1 MSDETRALTLAHRHV
16 ELGARFAPFAGFSM
30 PMRYS
35 SIKAEHLAV
44 RKTAG
49 LFDVSHMGEI
59 DVVGDGAVAL
69 VDSVVTNDVSALEIG
84 QAMYTV
90 MCHPDGNVV
99 DDLIVYKLAE
109 DRVFICV
116 NASNRAKDYAHIVE
130 HAVGE
135 ASVTDRGDE
144 FVQLAVQGPLATAIL
159 DPLTD
164 YDLASLG
171 FFRCA
176 EITFAGAPVL
186 IAATGYTGEHGFELY
201 IPVEHGEAV
210 FDSIMEAGA
219 PHGLLPIGLGAR
231 DTLRLEARLHLYGN
245 ELSDS
250 INPIEAGL
258 SWVVKLDK
266 STPFVGQDALRS
278 IKADGPTRRL
288 RGFVCEGRAIPRP
301 GCVVYAG
308 DEPVGEITSGSLSY
322 MLDTPVAL
330 GYVGIAH
337 VKSES
342 LEIDVRGRRVT
353 GRLTTKPFYK
363 TT

>member
-1 MSDETRALTLAHRHV
+1 MSDEIRALPLASRHAD
-16 ELGARFAPFAGFSM
+16 LGARFAPFAGFSM

-35 SIKAEHLAV
+35 SIKEEHLAV
-44 RKTAG
+44 RHAAG

-59 DVVGDGAVAL
+59 EVVGADAVAL
-69 VDSVVTNDVSALEIG
+69 VDSVVTNDLSALDVG

-99 DDLIVYKLAE
+99 DDLIVYKLSPE
-109 DRVFICV
+109 RVFICV
-116 NASNRAKDYAHIVE
+116 NASNRAKDYAYIVE

-135 ASVTDRGDE
+135 ATVTDRGDE
-144 FVQLAVQGPLATAIL
+144 FVQLAVQGPLAAEIL
-159 DPLTD
+159 APLTD
-164 YDLASLG
+164 HDLSSLG

-176 EITFAGAPVL
+176 EITLAGAPVL

-201 IPVEHGEAV
+201 VPVAHGEAV
-210 FDSIMEAGA
+210 FDAVVTEGTPRGM
-219 PHGLLPIGLGAR
+219 LPIGLGAR

-245 ELSDS
+245 ELSDT
-250 INPIEAGL
+250 INPFEAGL

-266 STPFVGQDALRS
+266 PTPFVGQDALRA
-278 IKADGPTRRL
+278 IKASGPTRRL

-330 GYVGIAH
+330 GYVDIAH
-337 VKSES
+337 ANAES

-363 TT
+363 NT

>member
-1 MSDETRALTLAHRHV
+1 MSDETRALPLATRHAD
-16 ELGARFAPFAGFSM
+16 LGARFAPFAGFSM

-35 SIKAEHLAV
+35 SIKEEHLAV
-44 RKTAG
+44 RRALG

-59 DVVGDGAVAL
+59 EVVGADAVSL
-69 VDSVVTNDVSALEIG
+69 VDSVVTNDCSALDIG

-116 NASNRAKDYAHIVE
+116 NASNRAKDLAHILE
-130 HAVGE
+130 HSRGDATI
-135 ASVTDRGDE
+135 TDRGDD
-144 FVQLAVQGPLATAIL
+144 FVQLAIQGPLAAQVL
-159 DPLTD
+159 DTLTD
-164 YDLASLG
+164 HDLSSIT

-176 EITFAGAPVL
+176 EITLAGAPVL
-186 IAATGYTGEHGFELY
+186 AARTGYTGEDGFELY
-201 IPVEHGEAV
+201 IPVEHGEQV
-210 FDSIMEAGA
+210 FDAVSAAGA

-278 IKADGPTRRL
+278 IKSAGPGRRL
-288 RGFVCEGRAIPRP
+288 RGFHCEGRAIPRP
-301 GCVVYAG
+301 GCSIYAG
-308 DEPVGEITSGSLSY
+308 DEVVGVITSGSLSY

-330 GYVGIAH
+330 GYVDIEH